1 MNTEKNKEKWIN
13 MIKENLELGGRS
25 KNTIRNYTYAITH
38 FLNYYSNKKDISKF
52 REKQIIDYFK
62 RNYLDIGAK
71 ETTYNF
77 NLAAIKYF
85 YSICFNTELSNR
97 LLPKAKVKR
106 KLPTIVSK
114 QEFIDMFNKEK
125 NLEHKCFLILGFCC
139 GLRASE
145 TATIRIEN
153 IDFKNHKLKVLGK
166 GNKERFTI
174 LPDVVIY
181 CLRTYYKSKNMKE
194 MTGYLFKGT
203 QGNEY
208 ILART
213 VENYFTNYANELG
226 INERITYHTLRHSFA
241 TFYLMNGGDVFTLK
255 DLLGHN
261 SLATTSIYVHLAHN
275 FNNLKGI
282 NYAK

>member
-1 MNTEKNKEKWIN
+1 MNNEKNKEKWIN

-25 KNTIRNYTYAITH
+25 IYTIRNYTYAIMH

-62 RNYLDIGAK
+62 KNYLDVNAK
-71 ETTYNF
+71 ATTYNF

-85 YSICFNTELSNR
+85 YSICFNIELSNR
-97 LLPKAKVKR
+97 LLPKAKTKQ
-106 KLPTIVSK
+106 KLPIIMNK
-114 QEFIDMFNKEK
+114 KEFLDMINNEH

-139 GLRASE
+139 GLRACE

-153 IDFKNHKLKVLGK
+153 IDSKNHKLKVLGK
-166 GNKERFTI
+166 GNKERFTV
-174 LPDVVIY
+174 LPDVVIKL
-181 CLRTYYKSKNMKE
+181 LRFYYIHKNIKEKS
-194 MTGYLFKGT
+194 GYLFKGT
-203 QGNEY
+203 QGNEH
-208 ILART
+208 ISANT
-213 VENYFTNYANELG
+213 IENYFTNYANDLG
-226 INERITYHTLRHSFA
+226 IDNNISYHTLRHSFA
-241 TFYLMNGGDVFTLK
+241 TYYLMNDGEVFILK

-261 SLATTSIYVHLAHN
+261 SLASTSIYIHLAHN